1 MQTVTFRS
9 FIAKK
14 EEYNHKETEEQLDQ
28 ITQALPKTGC
38 SSVLRNLEFFL
49 LHLLQSSCAKKS
61 AVDHGFEPRT
71 YQAKDFKIGICYF
84 SIQQV

>member
-1 MQTVTFRS
+1 MPE
-9 FIAKK
+9 IAHV
-14 EEYNHKETEEQLDQ
+14 NHKETEEQLDQ

-49 LHLLQSSCAKKS
+49 LHLLQSSCAKKG

-71 YQAKDFKIGICYF
+71 YQANDFKIGILATF
-84 SIQQV
+84 NIKKNKF